1 MESTNNWA
9 TQAESHLLLDQ
20 AVAQA
25 KVLNITKPNEQEG
38 EAPWAIVIS
47 RTNVDNQHE
56 GPEPDS
62 VLVRRLRKSLV
73 QYMKK
78 LYNSNT
84 RLEQKLNIPKKWI
97 VLDKLPILRATG
109 LVDVAKLRKLVLH
122 GEEESSSGS
131 ESDLGKMEMPRTRL
145 DLIVGAMAE
154 VLGRD
159 VSEVD
164 VGKSFVR
171 QGGDSISAIELMARC
186 SELDETLRLRVP
198 DILLAE
204 SLEQL
209 AQLQPSAEVD
219 AGKATPETK
228 TTTSTIQENPFPL
241 LELSESELFRF
252 KETTAARIIASSSS
266 SDIGLETAYPCTPVQ
281 EGILLAAI
289 RFPESYRIERIFEV
303 AKGTMT
309 DSIDLELF
317 EQAWRDVVAR
327 HGALRT
333 VFAPSVRDG
342 AGFDQIVLVG
352 VECDIRRLKVSPKDG
367 GLAVKLLEQQKAA
380 TFSELRPAHR
390 ITTCST
396 IEGSVYCKIEI
407 HHSIV
412 DGLSAG
418 LLLKELRKAYSRRC
432 SGTLAADSESYH
444 LGRYIAQIK
453 SHSQKEPLEYW
464 TRTLDGLDPCHFPS
478 LVTSDASMTREDRTV
493 QVNVS
498 SSQAQ
503 RFCKTLGI
511 TIPILL
517 QAAWA
522 TVLRGYTQT
531 DDVCFGFLAS
541 GRDEPVPGLQ
551 NMIGTFIH
559 LLTCRVRFG
568 STDAVTLT
576 GLLHY
581 LQRQSG
587 AAIINQYCSL
597 ASIQNSLQLGGRSL
611 FNTLLSVVY
620 SSQDQAGTSD
630 DAVYFKN
637 ASTIASSE
645 VCLPK

>member
-1 MESTNNWA
+1 M
-9 TQAESHLLLDQ
+9 
-20 AVAQA
+20 
-25 KVLNITKPNEQEG
+25 
-38 EAPWAIVIS
+38 
-47 RTNVDNQHE
+47 
-56 GPEPDS
+56 
-62 VLVRRLRKSLV
+62 
-73 QYMKK
+73 
-78 LYNSNT
+78 
-84 RLEQKLNIPKKWI
+84 
-97 VLDKLPILRATG
+97 
-109 LVDVAKLRKLVLH
+109 
-122 GEEESSSGS
+122 
-131 ESDLGKMEMPRTRL
+131 
-145 DLIVGAMAE
+145 
-154 VLGRD
+154 
-159 VSEVD
+159 
-164 VGKSFVR
+164 
-171 QGGDSISAIELMARC
+171 
-186 SELDETLRLRVP
+186 
-198 DILLAE
+198 
-204 SLEQL
+204 
-209 AQLQPSAEVD
+209 
-219 AGKATPETK
+219 
-228 TTTSTIQENPFPL
+228 
-241 LELSESELFRF
+241 
-252 KETTAARIIASSSS
+252 
-266 SDIGLETAYPCTPVQ
+266 
-281 EGILLAAI
+281 
-289 RFPESYRIERIFEV
+289 
-303 AKGTMT
+303 
-309 DSIDLELF
+309 
-317 EQAWRDVVAR
+317 
-327 HGALRT
+327 
-333 VFAPSVRDG
+333 
-342 AGFDQIVLVG
+342 G

-432 SGTLAADSESYH
+432 SGTLAADSEPYH

-453 SHSQKEPLEYW
+453 GHSQKEPLEYW

-478 LVTSDASMTREDRTV
+478 LVTSDAPMTREDRTV

-587 AAIINQYCSL
+587 AAIINQYCSV